1 MLDGSY
7 RSFCESRLIFTIKKL
22 FLPQILS
29 MKKALFFL
37 LFSLVLLG
45 QKTETIDLSKS
56 IKDNKNSIKSLTV
69 IDQRGNQEIGM
80 VMYHKDEV
88 KVIFENNA
96 SKDIQDWFYKYNP
109 VRGNDEMIFLLENLN
124 VSEDK
129 KEKYSIGKLELKA
142 STFIKKEDGYHFIDR
157 IDTVATVSSR
167 TTPYLAQSLARKVT
181 LILTDLFK
189 ESYKATPWELSISE
203 NDFPDYTSVLKEKL
217 SILKADE
224 LKEGVYK
231 DYYSFFTHHPEPGFT
246 LQTNDKGVVTKAI
259 KGEEKTAIRHFYG
272 FVYKGIAYK
281 NIPVGYTEIFK
292 DDKGVFIEVT
302 KAELFPETATT
313 GVTIGAAAGGL
324 IGGVIGAVIDVS
336 LSGKRKNTV
345 GPKVYLDPFTGN
357 YVLPEDFGKTK

>member
-1 MLDGSY
+1 
-7 RSFCESRLIFTIKKL
+7 
-22 FLPQILS
+22 
-29 MKKALFFL
+29 MKKTLFFL
-37 LFSLVLLG
+37 LFSIVLFG

-56 IKDNKNSIKSLTV
+56 IKDSKSSIKSLTV
-69 IDQRGNQEIGM
+69 IDQRDSQEVGT

-88 KVIFENNA
+88 KVVFENNA
-96 SKDIQDWFYKYNP
+96 RKDIEDWFYKYNP
-109 VRGNDEMIFLLENLN
+109 ERGNHDLVLLLERLN
-124 VSEDK
+124 ISEDK
-129 KEKYSIGKLELKA
+129 KEKYSIGKLELRA
-142 STFIKKEDGYHFIDR
+142 STFLKKEDGYHFIDR
-157 IDTVATVSSR
+157 KDTIAIVSSR
-167 TTPYLAQSLARKVT
+167 TTPYLAQSLARKTT

-189 ESYKATPWELSISE
+189 ESYKATPWEISISE

-217 SILKADE
+217 SILKANE

-231 DYYSFFTHHPEPGFT
+231 DYYSFFTHNPEPGFT
-246 LQTNDKGVVTKAI
+246 LQANDKGIVTKAV
-259 KGEEKTAIRHFYG
+259 KGEEKTGIRHFYA
-272 FVYKGIAYK
+272 FVHKGIAYK

-292 DDKGVFIEVT
+292 DENGLYIEVT

-357 YVLPEDFGKTK
+357 YLLPEDFGKTK

>member
-1 MLDGSY
+1 
-7 RSFCESRLIFTIKKL
+7 
-22 FLPQILS
+22 
-29 MKKALFFL
+29 MKKILFFL
-37 LFSLVLLG
+37 LFSIVLWG
-45 QKTETIDLSKS
+45 QKIETIDLSKS
-56 IKDNKNSIKSLTV
+56 IKDSKNSIKSFTV
-69 IDQRGNQEIGM
+69 IDQRAHQEIGM

-88 KVIFENNA
+88 KVVFENNA
-96 SKDIQDWFYKYNP
+96 GKDIQDWFYKYNP
-109 VRGNDEMIFLLENLN
+109 TRGNNDMFFLLENLSI
-124 VSEDK
+124 SEDK

-142 STFIKKEDGYHFIDR
+142 STFIKKEDGYHFMDR

-189 ESYKATPWELSISE
+189 DSYKATPWELSISE

-217 SILKADE
+217 SILKANE

-231 DYYSFFTHHPEPGFT
+231 DYYSFFTHNPEPGFT
-246 LQTNDKGVVTKAI
+246 LQANDKGIVTKAV
-259 KGEEKTAIRHFYG
+259 KGEEKTAIRHFYA

-292 DDKGVFIEVT
+292 DDNGVFIEVT
-302 KAELFPETATT
+302 RAELFPETATT

>member
-1 MLDGSY
+1 
-7 RSFCESRLIFTIKKL
+7 
-22 FLPQILS
+22 
-29 MKKALFFL
+29 MKNVLFFL
-37 LFSLVLLG
+37 LFSIVLWG
-45 QKTETIDLSKS
+45 QKIETIDLSKS

-69 IDQRGNQEIGM
+69 IDKRAHQEIGM

-88 KVIFENNA
+88 KVVFENNA

-142 STFIKKEDGYHFIDR
+142 GIFIKKEDGYHFMDR

-189 ESYKATPWELSISE
+189 DSYKATPWELSISE
-203 NDFPDYTSVLKEKL
+203 NEFPDYASVLKEKL
-217 SILKADE
+217 SILKANE

-231 DYYSFFTHHPEPGFT
+231 DYYSFFTHNPEPGFT
-246 LQTNDKGVVTKAI
+246 LQANDKGIITKAV
-259 KGEEKTAIRHFYG
+259 KGDEKSTIRHFYA

-292 DDKGVFIEVT
+292 DDNGVFIEAT
-302 KAELFPETATT
+302 KAELFPETVTT
-313 GVTIGAAAGGL
+313 GVTIGAAAGGML
-324 IGGVIGAVIDVS
+324 GGTIGAVIDVS
-336 LSGKRKNTV
+336 LSKKRKTT
-345 GPKVYLDPFTGN
+345 GGAKVYLDPFTGN
-357 YVLPEDFGKTK
+357 YLLPEDFGKTK

>member
-1 MLDGSY
+1 M
-7 RSFCESRLIFTIKKL
+7 RNIF
-22 FLPQILS
+22 
-29 MKKALFFL
+29 FFL
-37 LFSLVLLG
+37 LISVFASA
-45 QKTETIDLSKS
+45 QKIETIDLSKS
-56 IKDNKNSIKSLTV
+56 IKDGKNSIKSLTV
-69 IDQRGNQEIGM
+69 IDQRANQEIGI
-80 VMYHKDEV
+80 VMHHKDEV
-88 KVIFENNA
+88 KVVFENNA

-109 VRGNDEMIFLLENLN
+109 SRGNNDMVFLLENLN
-124 VSEDK
+124 ISEDK

-142 STFIKKEDGYHFIDR
+142 GIFIKKEDGYHFMDR

-189 ESYKATPWELSISE
+189 DSYKATPWELSISE
-203 NDFPDYTSVLKEKL
+203 NEFPDYASVLKEKL
-217 SILKADE
+217 SILKANE

-231 DYYSFFTHHPEPGFT
+231 DYYSFFTHNPEPGFT
-246 LQTNDKGVVTKAI
+246 LQANDKGIITKAV
-259 KGEEKTAIRHFYG
+259 KGDEKSAIRHFYA

-292 DDKGVFIEVT
+292 DHNGVFIEAT
-302 KAELFPETATT
+302 KAELFPETVTT

-336 LSGKRKNTV
+336 LSGKRKNTA

>member
-1 MLDGSY
+1 M
-7 RSFCESRLIFTIKKL
+7 RNIF
-22 FLPQILS
+22 
-29 MKKALFFL
+29 FFL
-37 LFSLVLLG
+37 MISAFASA
-45 QKTETIDLSKS
+45 QKIETIDLSKS
-56 IKDNKNSIKSLTV
+56 IKDGKNSIKSITV

-109 VRGNDEMIFLLENLN
+109 SRGNNDMVFLLEDLSI
-124 VSEDK
+124 SEDK

-142 STFIKKEDGYHFIDR
+142 STFIKKEDGYHFMDR
-157 IDTVATVSSR
+157 VDTVATVSSR

-189 ESYKATPWELSISE
+189 DSYKATPWELSISE
-203 NDFPDYTSVLKEKL
+203 NEFSDYASVLKEKL
-217 SILKADE
+217 SILKANE

-231 DYYSFFTHHPEPGFT
+231 DYYSFFTHNPEPGFT
-246 LQTNDKGVVTKAI
+246 LQANDKGIITKAV
-259 KGEEKTAIRHFYG
+259 KGDEKAAIRYFYA